1 MILSLQPTHT
11 HPVYLAMKKSRK
23 QRVKF
28 QPKKGKQVHPTP
40 NHTENSN
47 FSLLYYR
54 QRGDYMLED
63 LCTRKKQSCG
73 LKSNLL

>member
-28 QPKKGKQVHPTP
+28 QPKKDKQVHPTP

-63 LCTRKKQSCG
+63 LCTRKKQACA